1 MWLTSFEIVKA
12 LKLGILQIY
21 RHCCHNH
28 GAKLLSNID
37 KYAILIDKFNLSE
50 TVIALE
56 SNLKVDYGHY
66 FIFDSHIL
74 SIMCVFF

>member
-1 MWLTSFEIVKA
+1 MIDLFEIVKA
-12 LKLGILQIY
+12 LKLGIVQMY

-37 KYAILIDKFNLSE
+37 KYAVLIDKFNLCE
-50 TVIALE
+50 TVIALK
-56 SNLKVDYGHY
+56 SNLKIDYGHY

-74 SIMCVFF
+74 SIMCFSQC